1 MPQLVIIQSVSTN
14 PLKKLRYET
23 GIITFIQLVTVVPLA
38 FINGI
43 LDIIASIADEDGHV
57 METIIFAMIFVLMLA
72 FWFGFVSALGY
83 AAQERRSRFFA
94 KMLIAAELGTGGAA
108 LLYMQ
113 HPGDILGFFTALIV
127 GLLALW
133 AIVLAFRL
141 HQAKGGRITATTT
154 RRPRRRPT
162 SARS

>member
-1 MPQLVIIQSVSTN
+1 MSSQN
-14 PLKKLRYET
+14 PLTRLRYET
-23 GIITFIQLVTVVPLA
+23 GIITFVQLVTVVPLA
-38 FINGI
+38 FVNGL
-43 LDIIASIADEDGHV
+43 LDIFDSIGEGEGHV

-72 FWFGFVSALGY
+72 FWFGLVSALGY

-113 HPGDILGFFTALIV
+113 HPGDALGFITALII

-141 HQAKGGRITATTT
+141 HQSRGGRIVA
-154 RRPRRRPT
+154 RGGSHRSRRRLQ
-162 SARS
+162 